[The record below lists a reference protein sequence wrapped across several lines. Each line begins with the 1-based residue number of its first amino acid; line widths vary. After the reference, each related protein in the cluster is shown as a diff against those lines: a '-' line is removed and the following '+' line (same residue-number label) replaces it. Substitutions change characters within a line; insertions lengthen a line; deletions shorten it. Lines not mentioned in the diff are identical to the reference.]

1 MRQDNWNP
9 TPLKI
14 AVLTVSNRRTAED
27 DTSGDLIRSLVTD
40 AGHEVVKSTI
50 AHGDELQMR
59 NVLSDW
65 INDPEIDTIISN
77 GGTGITDMMPEALL
91 PLLDREIPG
100 FATLFQQVSY
110 VDIGSSGMLSR
121 AMAGLARETLIFLLP
136 GSSAGTELA
145 MEKLVIPQLN
155 ELTQP
160 CALVGLI

>member
-9 TPLKI
+9 TTLKI
-14 AVLTVSNRRTAED
+14 AVLTVSSRRTAED
-27 DTSGDLIRSLVTD
+27 DASGDLIRSLVAA

-59 NVLSDW
+59 KVLSDW

-77 GGTGITDMMPEALL
+77 GGTGITDIMPEALM

-100 FATLFQQVSY
+100 FAVLFQQVSY

-121 AMAGLARETLIFLLP
+121 AMAGLAGETLIFLLP

-155 ELTQP
+155 EQTQP

>member
-27 DTSGDLIRSLVTD
+27 DTSGNLIRSLVTD

-65 INDPEIDTIISN
+65 INDPDIDTIISN

-121 AMAGLARETLIFLLP
+121 AMAGLAGETLIFLLP
-136 GSSAGTELA
+136 GSSAGTALA

-155 ELTQP
+155 EQTQP

>member
-145 MEKLVIPQLN
+145 MKKLVIPQLN